1 MNLYGDS
8 SKDSEIKLRIG
19 TGDSFSYE
27 ELQQFYKDELLED
40 FDLFKVSSEFFD
52 HMYMYYYDDCYY
64 LISSGKKIKRID
76 PSLLTNRHFVVA
88 SKSITNNVQHY
99 IQLHGLDAL
108 EGLDEQELIKI
119 VMGSE
124 YKDPESQVEVDELGE
139 ELSL

>member
-27 ELQQFYKDELLED
+27 ELQQFYRDELLED

-64 LISSGKKIKRID
+64 LISNNKNVKRID
-76 PSLLTNRHFVVA
+76 PSLLTNRRFVVA

-99 IQLHGLDAL
+99 IQLYGLEAL

-124 YKDPESQVEVDELGE
+124 YEDPEPQIEVDDLGE
-139 ELSL
+139 ELGL